1 MSPKWVLP
9 EPLSLRKLK
18 LVSSNCTTSTSQQN
32 HFCNMFLV
40 QHPAITKD
48 KWARLLRVQL
58 HSCMIQ
64 IVSCEYTL
72 TRDILGWS
80 SQAYSYMYKH
90 TSSSH
95 LLYKTV
101 WGVGVAIQKKWS
113 SIIDSIRI
121 CLAYFELWAHR
132 SLYHELA
139 STFRNIQWENLDT
152 CATDWRRR
160 NVSLPVQTRWWL
172 SSKTIIIAST
182 ERWPVCWFRPE
193 ADLLTYCSY

>member
-1 MSPKWVLP
+1 MSFAGAAITEKAEV
-9 EPLSLRKLK
+9 
-18 LVSSNCTTSTSQQN
+18 SQQ
-32 HFCNMFLV
+32 
-40 QHPAITKD
+40 Q
-48 KWARLLRVQL
+48 LLYNLHQRHNRTTFVTCSWYSTQQSQKTNELDSEVQL

-80 SQAYSYMYKH
+80 PQAYSYMYKH

-101 WGVGVAIQKKWS
+101 WGVGVAIQRKWS

-160 NVSLPVQTRWWL
+160 NMSLPVQTRWWL

-193 ADLLTYCSY
+193 ADLLTCCSY

>member
-1 MSPKWVLP
+1 MSSTLEGSTALLHDTDRLMWVHP
-9 EPLSLRKLK
+9 DQGYPW
-18 LVSSNCTTSTSQQN
+18 LVISG
-32 HFCNMFLV
+32 
-40 QHPAITKD
+40 I
-48 KWARLLRVQL
+48 QL
-58 HSCMIQ
+58 
-64 IVSCEYTL
+64 Y
-72 TRDILGWS
+72 
-80 SQAYSYMYKH
+80 YKH